1 MRCKKINLI
10 DRIREYKLYL
20 ANSKHLLKYSFVQS
34 LPHIKKKFMK
44 LTEGTK
50 CYENFS
56 FSQKD
61 VDTFIAVTG
70 DSNPIHYDAAYASTT
85 IFGKPIVHG
94 MLSSSIISKLIGTK
108 LPGPGSIY
116 ISQELKFL
124 RPVFIDVTF
133 KAEVEILDINEDKIQ
148 LRTSITE
155 SESNKMVLSGKAL
168 VKFKVN

>member
-1 MRCKKINLI
+1 
-10 DRIREYKLYL
+10 
-20 ANSKHLLKYSFVQS
+20 
-34 LPHIKKKFMK
+34 
-44 LTEGTK
+44 
-50 CYENFS
+50 
-56 FSQKD
+56 
-61 VDTFIAVTG
+61 
-70 DSNPIHYDAAYASTT
+70 
-85 IFGKPIVHG
+85 VHG

-124 RPVFIDVTF
+124 RPVFIDVTY